1 MFVEEMETSKEQF
14 TKIIK
19 RFWDLEEFEINLLNT
34 IHYSMRGEYTPENKR
49 FIIEILCTNKE
60 KHDEMMRFCK
70 IIGVDMNALCERRDK
85 FF

>member
-1 MFVEEMETSKEQF
+1 M
-14 TKIIK
+14 
-19 RFWDLEEFEINLLNT
+19 D
-34 IHYSMRGEYTPENKR
+34 GEYTPENKR

-60 KHDEMMRFCK
+60 KYDEMMRFCK